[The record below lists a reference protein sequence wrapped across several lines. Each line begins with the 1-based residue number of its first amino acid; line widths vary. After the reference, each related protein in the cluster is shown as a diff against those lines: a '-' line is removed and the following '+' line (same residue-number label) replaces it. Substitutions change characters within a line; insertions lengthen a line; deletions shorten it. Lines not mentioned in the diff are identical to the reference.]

1 MAYAHF
7 GLGTLLA
14 RQKRHSEAVVSF
26 RKAISL
32 DGTSAQAFTQLGLS
46 LLALGEKPAAV
57 DALKRLKRRCERP
70 VFLPINEFFGSTDA
84 NALPDCVCAV
94 AQLAQ
99 SLLLISKPVCEV
111 DLMKTTQLL
120 TVAACLLIP
129 LAVQANDIEPGQE
142 FQLATPATNP
152 IVLDGNLSEW
162 SGRPIVNP
170 QFSIPKG
177 SGPAGQ
183 MVTFEPYSGGD
194 WTGPNDHS
202 ISLQILFDQINV
214 YLGVIV
220 TDEYH
225 EHASGVSW
233 DGDAVQIMIANPA
246 RDAQVALYNYALG
259 GVEGAL
265 LTTIIDHEAGPGGT
279 DAVVSR
285 NSVTHQT
292 TYEIKLPK
300 ESMGIDNLAPG
311 VQFGLGVDVNDGDEA
326 TPGQKGW
333 SGLGAHA
340 LVFGKS
346 PSETAEVTLVPE
358 PSSLGLSM
366 MGIIGANLLRRRNRQ
381 H

>member
-1 MAYAHF
+1 
-7 GLGTLLA
+7 
-14 RQKRHSEAVVSF
+14 
-26 RKAISL
+26 
-32 DGTSAQAFTQLGLS
+32 
-46 LLALGEKPAAV
+46 
-57 DALKRLKRRCERP
+57 
-70 VFLPINEFFGSTDA
+70 
-84 NALPDCVCAV
+84 
-94 AQLAQ
+94 
-99 SLLLISKPVCEV
+99 
-111 DLMKTTQLL
+111 MKTTQLL

-142 FQLATPATNP
+142 FQLATPATKP
-152 IVLDGNLSEW
+152 IVLDGDLSEW
-162 SGRPIVNP
+162 SGRQIVNP
-170 QFSIPKG
+170 QFFIPKG

-183 MVTFEPYSGGD
+183 LVTFEPYNGGD
-194 WTGPNDHS
+194 WTGPADQS
-202 ISLQILFDQINV
+202 ISLQILFDQLNV

-265 LTTIIDHEAGPGGT
+265 GTTIINEEVPAGPGGT

-285 NSVTHQT
+285 NSVTHKT

-300 ESMGIDNLAPG
+300 ESLGIDTLAPG
-311 VQFGLGVDVNDGDEA
+311 VQFGFGMAVNDGDQA
-326 TPGQKGW
+326 TPGQAGW
-333 SGLGAHA
+333 GGLGPHA

-346 PSETAEVTLVPE
+346 PAETAVVTLVPE
-358 PSSLGLSM
+358 PGSLGLSM
-366 MGIIGANLLRRRNRQ
+366 TAIIGALLLRYRKRQ

>member
-1 MAYAHF
+1 M
-7 GLGTLLA
+7 
-14 RQKRHSEAVVSF
+14 
-26 RKAISL
+26 
-32 DGTSAQAFTQLGLS
+32 
-46 LLALGEKPAAV
+46 
-57 DALKRLKRRCERP
+57 
-70 VFLPINEFFGSTDA
+70 PINEFFGSTAA

-94 AQLAQ
+94 VQLAQ

-120 TVAACLLIP
+120 TVAAWLLIP

-142 FQLATPATNP
+142 FQSAFPAANP

-177 SGPAGQ
+177 LGPPPPGTG
-183 MVTFEPYSGGD
+183 VTFEPHEGGD
-194 WTGPNDHS
+194 WTGLNDHS
-202 ISLQILFDQINV
+202 MSLQILFDQLNV

-225 EHASGVSW
+225 ENAASSGW
-233 DGDAVQIMIANPA
+233 NGDAVQIMIANPA

-265 LTTIIDHEAGPGGT
+265 GNIIIDHEAGPGGT

-285 NSVTHQT
+285 NSATKQT
-292 TYEIKLPK
+292 IYEIMLPK
-300 ESMGIDNLAPG
+300 ASLAVDNLTPG
-311 VQFGLGVDVNDGDEA
+311 VQFGLGMAVNDGDEA
-326 TPGQKGW
+326 PGQGGQKGW
-333 SGLGAHA
+333 SGLGPHA
-340 LVFGKS
+340 LVFGKT
-346 PSETAEVTLVPE
+346 PSETARVTLVPE
-358 PSSLGLSM
+358 PSSLGLCM
-366 MGIIGANLLRRRNRQ
+366 TAIIGATLLRRRKRQ